1 VCVGVSD
8 VGVVIDL
15 RVGNLIP
22 QQRLTN
28 SGGLLFR
35 DIFAV
40 VNSDHDDVVWKLP
53 LDLPQLR
60 KNVDAVYSA
69 IRPETQKNHLPADA
83 FQRKGFATRMNPV
96 ETLREF
102 GRGDAGQIQI
112 MGAT

>member
-1 VCVGVSD
+1 VPHTELT
-8 VGVVIDL
+8 VIDY

-22 QQRLTN
+22 QRRLTN
-28 SGGLLFR
+28 SGGLSFC
-35 DIFAV
+35 DIFAAV
-40 VNSDHDDVVWKLP
+40 YSDHDDVVWKLL

-69 IRPETQKNHLPADA
+69 IRPEIQKNHLPADA

-102 GRGDAGQIQI
+102 GRANAGQIR
-112 MGAT
+112 